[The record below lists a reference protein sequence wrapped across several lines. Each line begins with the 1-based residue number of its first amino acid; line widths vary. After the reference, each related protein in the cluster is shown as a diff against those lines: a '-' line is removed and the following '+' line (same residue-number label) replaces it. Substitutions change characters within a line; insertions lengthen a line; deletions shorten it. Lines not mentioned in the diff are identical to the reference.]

1 MRKGADK
8 MVIQDIF
15 RVVYSPLK
23 AFEEIAKAP
32 NVKGPLLILLVTLLA
47 SVSVQYISSTKTFL
61 QTAEGGEYVPL
72 VATEIFTGQLM
83 STLIDAIFRFSINWL
98 IYGLMFMAVL
108 KLFRGKEGPWY
119 HLLITIGYTFIVAA
133 IFIFVNATIVS
144 TLPIISFEFQVWNGA
159 LEGNEEMLNV
169 MILEYDK
176 TWGSSLA
183 YQVRPYFSII
193 VATWTAALGAV
204 AVHFLREVSWNKAI
218 VVSAIVSSLSLL
230 LMGPLIF

>member
-1 MRKGADK
+1 

-32 NVKGPLLILLVTLLA
+32 NVKGPLLILLITLLA
-47 SVSVQYISSTKTFL
+47 SVTVQYISSTKTFL
-61 QTAEGGEYVPL
+61 QTESGEYVPL
-72 VATEIFTGQLM
+72 ATTEIFTGQLM
-83 STLIDAIFRFSINWL
+83 STIIDAIFSFSINWL
-98 IYGLMFMAVL
+98 IYGLMFMVVL

-133 IFIFVNATIVS
+133 IFIFVNAIIVS
-144 TLPIISFEFQVWNGA
+144 TLPAISFKFEVWNGA
-159 LEGNEEMLNV
+159 LEGNEEMLNE
-169 MILEYDK
+169 MILEYEK
-176 TWGSSLA
+176 TWGSLLA

-193 VATWTAALGAV
+193 IATWTAALGAV

-218 VVSAIVSSLSLL
+218 VASAIVSSLSLL
-230 LMGPLIF
+230 LVGPLIF

>member
-1 MRKGADK
+1 
-8 MVIQDIF
+8 MVIQEIF

-32 NVKGPLLILLVTLLA
+32 NVKGPLLILLITLLA

-61 QTAEGGEYVPL
+61 QTESGEYVPL
-72 VATEIFTGQLM
+72 AATEIFPGQLM
-83 STLIDAIFRFSINWL
+83 STFIDAIFSFSINWL
-98 IYGLMFMAVL
+98 IYGVMFMAVL

-133 IFIFVNATIVS
+133 IFIFVNAIIVS
-144 TLPIISFEFQVWNGA
+144 TLPVISFEFEIWNGV

-169 MILEYDK
+169 MILEYEK
-176 TWGSSLA
+176 AWGSLLA

-193 VATWTAALGAV
+193 IATWTAALGAV

-230 LMGPLIF
+230 LMGPLIY

>member
-8 MVIQDIF
+8 MVIQEIF

-32 NVKGPLLILLVTLLA
+32 NVKGPLLILLITLLA

-61 QTAEGGEYVPL
+61 QTESDEYVPL
-72 VATEIFTGQLM
+72 AATEIFPGQLM
-83 STLIDAIFRFSINWL
+83 STFIDAIFRFSINWL
-98 IYGLMFMAVL
+98 IYGVMFMAVL
-108 KLFRGKEGPWY
+108 KLFRGKERPWY

-133 IFIFVNATIVS
+133 IFIFVNAIIVS
-144 TLPIISFEFQVWNGA
+144 TLPVIRFEFEVWNGA

-169 MILEYDK
+169 MILEYEK
-176 TWGSSLA
+176 TWGSLLA

-193 VATWTAALGAV
+193 IATWTAALGAV

-230 LMGPLIF
+230 LMGPLIY